1 MEETVKELRRHLAE
15 LTDLR
20 NTVQLLQWDQQTMM
34 PPRGAELRA
43 DELGTVQRILHE
55 RFVSA
60 DTGRLLDDAEDQLDG
75 EPPDSDD
82 ARLITIVRRRWE
94 KSRRVPS
101 ELAA

>member
-1 MEETVKELRRHLAE
+1 MTESVKELRRHLAE

-55 RFVSA
+55 GFVSA
-60 DTGRLLDDAEDQLDG
+60 RTGRLLDDAEDECGDLL
-75 EPPDSDD
+75 PDSDE
-82 ARLITIVRRRWE
+82 ARLIAVVKRRWE
-94 KSRRVPS
+94 KARRVPS
-101 ELAA
+101 EL